1 MFETYRMLG
10 REHEADLAR
19 EAATRARAAEAQ
31 DASPG
36 GGKPA
41 RGLGAHGRARPLR
54 LAATRRR
61 KPAARAK
68 ADVMTRAARIPLTP
82 TPARTAGFHR
92 LNLQGPRRVNNPGS
106 CAVRAALATAPG

>member
-41 RGLGAHGRARPLR
+41 RGWALMVGLVRSAWPR
-54 LAATRRR
+54 LADGSPRPEQR
-61 KPAARAK
+61 
-68 ADVMTRAARIPLTP
+68 P
-82 TPARTAGFHR
+82 T
-92 LNLQGPRRVNNPGS
+92 S
-106 CAVRAALATAPG
+106 